1 MLQECCDPA
10 NVLSLVNEQL
20 RHSNLDNRFVA
31 MILAIFDPGTGTLR
45 LSNSGLPLPL
55 LVREGKVTEIDS
67 SGRPLGLLPDSKY
80 SSTTVQLHSGDVLV
94 LLSDGL
100 IETTGTDGEE
110 FGLGRIKEILSESST
125 HSAQE
130 MVDQLMLT
138 NQRFVAG
145 NLDQVDDRDDPGDQ
159 GRVEVPMFQRSNAG
173 MW

>member
-10 NVLSLVNEQL
+10 NVLSVVNEQL
-20 RHSNLDNRFVA
+20 RLSNLDNRFVA
-31 MILAIFDPGTGTLR
+31 MILAIFDPGTRTLR
-45 LSNSGLPLPL
+45 VSNSGLPLPL

-100 IETTGTDGEE
+100 IEATGTDDEE

-145 NLDQVDDRDDPGDQ
+145 NLDQVDDRTVLVIK
-159 GRVEVPMFQRSNAG
+159 VE
-173 MW
+173 